1 MDRFV
6 EHCAKVKAGSAALV
20 VRLVLVLLLGGLKVT
35 PALAMQI
42 ADRPGLAI
50 PPQHLSLFSRKCTL

>member
-20 VRLVLVLLLGGLKVT
+20 VGLVLVLLLGGLKVT
-35 PALAMQI
+35 PVFSPYKLQI
-42 ADRPGLAI
+42 GPD
-50 PPQHLSLFSRKCTL
+50 